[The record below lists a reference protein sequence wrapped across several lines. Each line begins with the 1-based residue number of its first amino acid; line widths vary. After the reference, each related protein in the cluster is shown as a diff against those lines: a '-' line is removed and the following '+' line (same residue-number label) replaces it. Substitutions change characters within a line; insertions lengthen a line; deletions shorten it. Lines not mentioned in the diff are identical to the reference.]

1 MTIRPL
7 PAFNGDAILVSFL
20 NNGKIIN
27 ILIDGGVPRTY
38 RRALKPM
45 LEELQAVEQ
54 SIDLLIV
61 THIDDDHIGGI
72 KALYEDI
79 KLDRSLIKKVWFNS
93 GKLLSRHFKTPEDT
107 SREVEVIPDDLTL
120 MSVRQGMTL
129 EAELEKQPGW
139 VQQIILA
146 GYGEFFYGAE
156 IRVLSPGEPMLEKLN
171 KRWETEEAKRTQMSS
186 GDHDDFQFSITELL
200 TRDFHEDNAVPNG
213 SAIAFLM
220 TLNGLN
226 YLFLADAHP
235 SQIEASL
242 RTLGYSEA
250 HRLCAEFVKVSH
262 HASKFNTSPA
272 LLGIISSSHFFIST
286 DGSAHGLPNKE
297 PLARIIAA
305 NPGVTLHFNY
315 EAIAKEM
322 FSPEDH
328 ERHTFTLKYSMGID
342 YLFEG

>member
-7 PAFNGDAILVSFL
+7 PAFNGDAILVSFQ
-20 NNGKIIN
+20 NNSKTIS

-45 LEELQAVEQ
+45 LEELQAAEQ

-72 KALYEDI
+72 KALYEDT
-79 KLDRSLIKKVWFNS
+79 KLDRTLIKKVWFNS
-93 GKLLSRHFKTPEDT
+93 GKLLSRHFETPEDM
-107 SREVEVIPDDLTL
+107 SREVEVIPDDTTQ

-139 VQQIILA
+139 VQQVIMA
-146 GYGEFFYGAE
+146 GYNELFYGAD
-156 IRVLSPGEPMLEKLN
+156 IQVLSPGEPMLKKLN
-171 KRWETEEAKRTQMSS
+171 ERWETEEAKQTQMS
-186 GDHDDFQFSITELL
+186 GRDHDDFQFSIAELL
-200 TRDFHEDNAVPNG
+200 ARDFHEDNAVPNG

-235 SQIEASL
+235 SQIEGSL
-242 RTLGYSEA
+242 RALGFNEE

-272 LLGIISSSHFFIST
+272 LLGIIRSQNFLIST

-305 NPGVTLHFNY
+305 NPGVTLNFNY
-315 EAIAKEM
+315 EAIAEEI

-328 ERHTFTLKYSMGID
+328 ERYTFTLKYSMGTD